1 MALFTTS
8 QNQHIVVI
16 HTPEIELAFSLED
29 GGLRMLRRSG
39 GPNVVGYGE
48 RRASVEVNLGIGS
61 AWLADWVFVR
71 YLSHTVAERDG
82 GVEILITIGIGPLKV
97 HEGYRITGTLIAR
110 RISIENVGEDEVWLR
125 GVRLAVPWARVGS
138 LETCRFDAPA
148 NNVRPRLALSVAAA
162 QRQGVL
168 PRRFFA
174 PGLRDGRALEPAP
187 TQGPG
192 LMALYEPQ
200 TEETLLCW
208 YYSSSESALP
218 QIEGND
224 TAVTLLHEIELAERM
239 AAGGA
244 LSVGAQYIMLLREP
258 WHAALAAFQRTWP
271 LCGFRTLEQRAA
283 WVRDAAIYEVHP
295 AQFGG
300 FQGLAAALPSL
311 RALGLNTLCL
321 MPIWAFANRKN
332 RLWDGNWLGSG
343 DPYAIHDFAALDHT
357 LGTGDDLRA
366 LLDAAHQSGM
376 RVMIELPLSGCA
388 DDAPYVSTHPDWFCY
403 NEQGDIA
410 PVTGQPGLVAF
421 DWTNQTLQEQMLAWA
436 IDWARTYDLDGYRI
450 AARAGQ
456 PNWAHHQ
463 SHHDD
468 GSGMG
473 IARLL
478 RNLHQALKQLK
489 PDAALLAELG
499 GPVFEETHD
508 FALADVPHHM
518 FTHLA
523 LNRVTPAEL
532 GQWLE
537 DYARTLPPGI
547 VRVCFTENHQ
557 TRITNPLAD
566 GLRGSRL
573 SRMLLAGMVFCG
585 FVPLIWSGQE
595 RDEAHFVGQ
604 ILHIWETQPTLR
616 YGAALYNSVACDSPQ
631 VFTVLRVAAET
642 HLLGIL
648 NVGPHKQ
655 TVGVSLPVEQ
665 LNLAAGDYRLHELCS
680 GQLWI
685 EEGRGCWQRDEL
697 LALKLTL
704 EPFGAYCFVARAV
717 ECPDPLPAGPAD
729 DHYTAASPAPADASD
744 ADAQVALEQ
753 VAVADDAITAKIP
766 PERPRTRRGRGT
778 AR

>member
-1 MALFTTS
+1 MSAFTTS

-71 YLSHTVAERDG
+71 YLSHTVAEHDG

-97 HEGYRITGTLIAR
+97 YERYRITGTLIAR

-125 GVRLAVPWARVGS
+125 GVRLAVPWARVGT

-148 NNVRPRLALSVAAA
+148 NNVRPRLALHVAAA

-192 LMALYEPQ
+192 VMAVYEPQ
-200 TEETLLCW
+200 TGETLLCW
-208 YYSSSESALP
+208 YYSSGESALP

-224 TAVTLLHEIELAERM
+224 TAVTLLHEIQLADRM
-239 AAGGA
+239 AAGVA
-244 LSVGAQYIMLLREP
+244 LSVGVQYIMLLREP

-271 LCGFRTLEQRAA
+271 LCGFRTSEHRAA

-321 MPIWAFANRKN
+321 MPIWEFANRKK
-332 RLWDGNWLGSG
+332 RLWDGNWQASG
-343 DPYAIHDFAALDHT
+343 NPYAILDFAALDHT
-357 LGTGDDLRA
+357 LGTSDDLRA
-366 LLDAAHQSGM
+366 LIDAAHRIGM
-376 RVMIELPLSGCA
+376 RVMIELPLNGCA
-388 DDAPYVSTHPDWFCY
+388 ADAQYVDAHPDWFCY
-403 NEQGDIA
+403 DEQGDIA
-410 PVTGQPGLVAF
+410 QVTGQAGLVAF
-421 DWTNQTLQEQMLAWA
+421 DWTNHALQEQMLAWA
-436 IDWARTYDLDGYRI
+436 IDCARTYDLDGYRT

-456 PNWAHHQ
+456 PNWSRHQ
-463 SHHDD
+463 PYHADP
-468 GSGMG
+468 SGRG
-473 IARLL
+473 ISRLL
-478 RNLHQALKQLK
+478 QNLHHALKQLK
-489 PDAALLAELG
+489 PDAALLAELS

-508 FALADVPHHM
+508 FALAEVPHHM

-532 GQWLE
+532 GEWLE
-537 DYARTLPPGI
+537 DYARTMPPGI

-595 RDEAHFVGQ
+595 RDEARFVAQ
-604 ILHIWETQPTLR
+604 ILHIWETHPTLR
-616 YGAALYNSVACDSPQ
+616 YGAALYNSVACDNPQ
-631 VFTVLRVAAET
+631 VFTVLRVDAET
-642 HLLGIL
+642 HLLGML

-665 LNLAAGDYRLHELCS
+665 LNLSAGDYTLHELCS
-680 GQLWI
+680 GQTWI
-685 EEGRGCWQRDEL
+685 EEGRRCWQRDEL
-697 LALKLTL
+697 LSLNLTL

-717 ECPDPLPAGPAD
+717 ECLDPMPAAPDGDQRAI
-729 DHYTAASPAPADASD
+729 AALAAQSD
-744 ADAQVALEQ
+744 ADANAVLEQ
-753 VAVADDAITAKIP
+753 VAVVGDAIAAEIP